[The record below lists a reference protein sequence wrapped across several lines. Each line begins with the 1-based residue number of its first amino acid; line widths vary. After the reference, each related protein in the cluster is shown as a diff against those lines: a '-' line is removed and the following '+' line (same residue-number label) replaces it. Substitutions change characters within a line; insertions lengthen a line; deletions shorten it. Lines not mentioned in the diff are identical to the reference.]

1 MLASLGRACQL
12 TALVGLPVA
21 LIYWSNAPV
30 KLFASLGFFASLF
43 LIGRIVEGYAKR

>member
-1 MLASLGRACQL
+1 MLASVGRACQV

-21 LIYWSNAPV
+21 LLYWHATPV

-43 LIGRIVEGYAKR
+43 LIGRIIEGHAKS

>member
-1 MLASLGRACQL
+1 MLASLGRACQI

-21 LIYWSNAPV
+21 LLYWHDTPV

-43 LIGRIVEGYAKR
+43 LIGRVVEGHFKS

>member
-1 MLASLGRACQL
+1 MLASFGRGCQL

-21 LIYWSNAPV
+21 LLYWYASPV

-43 LIGRIVEGYAKR
+43 LIGRIIEGYARS